1 MPFFKVKATSIESFK
16 AIVEAN
22 NEEEAYNIAK
32 NSEGVIF
39 DPVDFPNGDWEIDP
53 EVEKC
58 TENGDPIQ

>member
-1 MPFFKVKATSIESFK
+1 MPFFKVRATSIESFK
-16 AIVEAN
+16 AIVEAD

-53 EVEKC
+53 EVQQC
-58 TENGDPIQ
+58 TENGDSIQ

>member
-53 EVEKC
+53 EVKKC